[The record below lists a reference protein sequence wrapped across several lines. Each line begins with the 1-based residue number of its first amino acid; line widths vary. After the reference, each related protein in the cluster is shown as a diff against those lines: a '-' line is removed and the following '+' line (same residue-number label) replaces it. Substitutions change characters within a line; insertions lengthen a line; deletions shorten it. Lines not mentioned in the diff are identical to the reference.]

1 MLVGSHVAAINCHY
15 SERPEHMVIKL
26 NPQPIG
32 VYLFRGD
39 VMCVYGQL
47 NLFTLI
53 LQQTVGDAVVEVH
66 Y

>member
-15 SERPEHMVIKL
+15 SERSEHMVIKL
-26 NPQPIG
+26 NPQPIW

-47 NLFTLI
+47 NLFALI
-53 LQQTVGDAVVEVH
+53 L
-66 Y
+66 